1 MLRSSLA
8 AASDVGVLA
17 GRQVA
22 LVMRMVLHLVM
33 IVVLA
38 YARGSRGSLPLPEIG
53 VDLVLLVHNMDVV
66 LLLMVIMMMMVVM
79 RCLVVEVPTAH
90 AQMLSVGVCCHARLS
105 VAHETR
111 RRVAKRIIL
120 AGPRHRHVERVV

>member
-1 MLRSSLA
+1 M
-8 AASDVGVLA
+8 
-17 GRQVA
+17 
-22 LVMRMVLHLVM
+22 VMRMVLHLVM

-38 YARGSRGSLPLPEIG
+38 YARGSRGSLPFYDIG
-53 VDLVLLVHNMDVV
+53 VDLVLLVDNMDFVR
-66 LLLMVIMMMMVVM
+66 LLMVVIMMVVM

-90 AQMLSVGVCCHARLS
+90 AQMLSVGVCRHARLS